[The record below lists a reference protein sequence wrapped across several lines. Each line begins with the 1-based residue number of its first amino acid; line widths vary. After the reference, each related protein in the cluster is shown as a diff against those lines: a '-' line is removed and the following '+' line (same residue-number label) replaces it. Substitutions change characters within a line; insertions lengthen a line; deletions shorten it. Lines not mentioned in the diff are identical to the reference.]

1 MISDGFNLVMNS
13 LDIYNLLSYILGTS
27 VPVVQEQEK
36 HKEKSMVVYPERGE
50 YYEKPSKRKGDMQI
64 YGINK
69 K

>member
-1 MISDGFNLVMNS
+1 MKIMKKRC
-13 LDIYNLLSYILGTS
+13 LLYTNFKEILPQRSKTLI
-27 VPVVQEQEK
+27 QEQEK

-50 YYEKPSKRKGDMQI
+50 YYEKPSKRKGGMQI